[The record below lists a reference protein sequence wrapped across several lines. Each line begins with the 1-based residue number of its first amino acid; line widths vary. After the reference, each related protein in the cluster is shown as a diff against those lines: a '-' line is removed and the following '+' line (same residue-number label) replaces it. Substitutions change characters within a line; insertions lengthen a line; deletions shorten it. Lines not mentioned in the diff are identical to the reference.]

1 MNMKNLTILAIAAAM
16 VCMPSV
22 ASAQKLSSILKKAAS
37 SDVVNSVINSYVPGA
52 NSVSLPG
59 SWTYTGAAVSL
70 TGESV
75 LSNVAG
81 TAVTSGMED
90 KIDGYLQ
97 KIGIKSGS
105 VSFTFNE
112 DKTFTCTI
120 FGLPLNGTWQINDD
134 AKKVTLQYGKVMKYF
149 SMTGTLTRTTEG
161 CEMLFDAD
169 RFLSFIKTALS
180 YAGKNSST
188 ANTVSGLTNS
198 YKGMKL
204 GFKLSKK

>member
-1 MNMKNLTILAIAAAM
+1 MKNLTVLAVAFAM
-16 VCMPSV
+16 VCMPSTLT
-22 ASAQKLSSILKKAAS
+22 AQKLSSLLKKAAS

-70 TGESV
+70 TGENV

-81 TAVTSGMED
+81 SAATSEMEE
-90 KIDGYLQ
+90 KIDDYLQ

-112 DKTFTCTI
+112 DKSFTCTI
-120 FGLPLNGTWQINDD
+120 FGMPLNGTWQINDE
-134 AKKVTLQYGKVMKYF
+134 AKKVTLQYGKVMKYL
-149 SMTGTLTRTTEG
+149 SMTGTLTQTTDG

-169 RFLSFIKTALS
+169 RFLAFVKTALS
-180 YAGKNSST
+180 YAGKSSST
-188 ANTVSGLTNS
+188 ANTVSSLTSS

-204 GFKLSKK
+204 GYKLARK

>member
-1 MNMKNLTILAIAAAM
+1 MKKLTVLAVAFAM
-16 VCMPSV
+16 VCMPSTMT
-22 ASAQKLSSILKKAAS
+22 AQKLSGLLKKAAS

-59 SWTYTGAAVSL
+59 SWTYIGAAVSL
-70 TGESV
+70 TGENV

-81 TAVTSGMED
+81 SAVTSEIEE
-90 KIDGYLQ
+90 KIDDYLQ

-112 DKTFTCTI
+112 DKSFTCTI
-120 FGLPLNGTWQINDD
+120 FGMSFNGTWQINDE
-134 AKKVTLQYGKVMKYF
+134 AKKVSLQYGKVMKYL
-149 SMTGTLTRTTEG
+149 SMTGTLTRTTDG

-169 RFLSFIKTALS
+169 RFLAFVKTALS
-180 YAGKNSST
+180 YAGKSSST
-188 ANTVSGLTNS
+188 ANTVSSLTSS

-204 GFKLSKK
+204 GYKLARK

>member
-1 MNMKNLTILAIAAAM
+1 MKNLTVLAVAFAM
-16 VCMPSV
+16 VCMPSTLT
-22 ASAQKLSSILKKAAS
+22 AQKLSSLLKKAAS

-70 TGESV
+70 TGENV

-81 TAVTSGMED
+81 SAATSEMEE
-90 KIDGYLQ
+90 KIDDYLQ

-112 DKTFTCTI
+112 DKSFTCTI
-120 FGLPLNGTWQINDD
+120 FGMPLNGTWQINDE
-134 AKKVTLQYGKVMKYF
+134 AKKVTLQYGKVMKYL
-149 SMTGTLTRTTEG
+149 SMTGTLTRTTDG

-169 RFLSFIKTALS
+169 RFLAFVKTALS
-180 YAGKNSST
+180 YAGKSSST
-188 ANTVSGLTNS
+188 ANTVSSLTSS

-204 GFKLSKK
+204 GYKLARK

>member
-1 MNMKNLTILAIAAAM
+1 MKNLTILAIAAAM

-188 ANTVSGLTNS
+188 ANTVSSLTNS

>member
-1 MNMKNLTILAIAAAM
+1 MKRTTILTVAAAM
-16 VCMPSV
+16 VCMSSA
-22 ASAQKLSSILKKAAS
+22 ASAQSLSSILKKVSS
-37 SDVVNSVINSYVPGA
+37 SDVVNTVINSYVPGA

-59 SWTYTGAAVSL
+59 SWTYTGAAVSV
-70 TGESV
+70 TSDNV

-81 TAVTSGMED
+81 SAVTSGIES

-97 KIGIKSGS
+97 KIGIRSGT

-120 FGLPLNGTWQINDD
+120 FGMPLNGTWQINDD
-134 AKKVTLQYGKVMKYF
+134 AKKVTLQYGKVMKYL
-149 SMTGTLTRTTEG
+149 SMTGTLERTGEG

-169 RFLSFIKTALS
+169 RFLSFIKTVLAS
-180 YAGKNSST
+180 AGKSST
-188 ANTVSGLTNS
+188 STGTLSSLTSS

-204 GFKLSKK
+204 GFKLAKK